1 MPTFAEIIKSKNM
14 NWFGTFL
21 TSKMGQKIVMSLT
34 GLFLTSFLLIHLAGN
49 LQLLKDDQGE
59 AFNRYAHFMVHNP
72 VIEFVSI
79 GLYISILIH
88 AIQGIWIAIANRKAR
103 GAKSYAKTSGVSRTW
118 ASGNMA
124 LLGSLILFFI
134 LIHMGDFWLKYK
146 FGSSLPMIVIDGV
159 EQKDLYFSVSQTFS
173 ELWLVCFYV
182 LSTLVLFFHLTHG
195 ISSAFQT
202 LGINN
207 RKYTPAIKFVGNL
220 YAFLI
225 CLGFAYI
232 PIYLYL
238 FLTN

>member
-103 GAKSYAKTSGVSRTW
+103 GAKSYAKTSGVSRSW

-124 LLGSLILFFI
+124 NDRDRWSRTEESLLLCFSNIQRALVSMLLCLIDPG
-134 LIHMGDFWLKYK
+134 LI
-146 FGSSLPMIVIDGV
+146 
-159 EQKDLYFSVSQTFS
+159 FSPHAWYQ
-173 ELWLVCFYV
+173 
-182 LSTLVLFFHLTHG
+182 
-195 ISSAFQT
+195 
-202 LGINN
+202 
-207 RKYTPAIKFVGNL
+207 
-220 YAFLI
+220 
-225 CLGFAYI
+225 
-232 PIYLYL
+232 
-238 FLTN
+238 